1 VAIDRVALLRN
12 AEKLLRQ
19 GKLDQA
25 IVEYRRVVDDQ
36 PRDWNTAN
44 ALGDL
49 YFRAGQIDKAV
60 GEYLRVANSLGQDGF
75 FSKAGAL
82 YKKILKIRPHDEDV
96 LLQAAEMSAQQELFV
111 DARTYLNAVCE
122 QRRSRFDTAG
132 IAAITIRLAA
142 LDPSD
147 YDARLAG
154 ARAQVEIGNRPA
166 AVSELKLLA
175 GELTEQGLL
184 EQAMVALREAA
195 HVAPADVEVKS
206 SLARILAELE
216 DQESEDEATALAFEI
231 SEAAVARGDWQEAV
245 AALQRSLKRSPADV
259 PVLLRL
265 VEVSVDGG
273 LNDIATLAQI
283 QLADVFLTAG
293 SANEARFIAEDL
305 VARHPED
312 AANIER
318 LRRALVMLGEPDPEA
333 LIAAR
338 LSELE
343 PLGSDSLEAPPIAGS
358 DPVAAGQ
365 LSELISPRPSVPTSE
380 ADLSVAIEGLK
391 PAPMTLTP
399 VPPPASPSTSPRNLD
414 DVFADMREE
423 ATRSFATNNPDQELA
438 TGLAFYRAGQL
449 DLAVPRLEA
458 AARAAENRFAAAAT
472 LGRVFLERGEAWHA
486 IEWFERA
493 AEAAAPT
500 PADGHRL
507 LYELADALE
516 GAGEV
521 ARALAICLEL
531 RADAGEYQD
540 VSIRVDRLVQVQA
553 RG

>member
-19 GKLDQA
+19 GKLEQA

-49 YFRAGQIDKAV
+49 YVRAGQIDKAA
-60 GEYLRVANSLGQDGF
+60 GEYMRVANSLGQDGF

-111 DARTYLNAVCE
+111 DARTYLNAVYE
-122 QRRSRFDTAG
+122 QRRSRGDAAG

-184 EQAMVALREAA
+184 EQAMVALREAG
-195 HVAPADVEVKS
+195 HLAPADVEVKS
-206 SLARILAELE
+206 SLVRILAERE
-216 DQESEDEATALAFEI
+216 DQESEDEATALALEI
-231 SEAAVARGDWQEAV
+231 SEAAVARGDWQAAV
-245 AALQRSLKRSPADV
+245 AALQQSLKRSPADV

-283 QLADVFLTAG
+283 QLADAFLTAG

-343 PLGSDSLEAPPIAGS
+343 PLGSDSLEAPPIA
-358 DPVAAGQ
+358 V
-365 LSELISPRPSVPTSE
+365 
-380 ADLSVAIEGLK
+380 EGLK
-391 PAPMTLTP
+391 PAPMTSTP

-458 AARAAENRFAAAAT
+458 ASRAAENRFAAAAT

-540 VSIRVDRLVQVQA
+540 VSIRVDRLLQVQA